1 MFCDQCGARIESG
14 DVFCINCGSANTQQ
28 SIETP
33 ATPAVEGIV
42 VETTSYSPADSI
54 GVDDDVR
61 IAPAVTPPGVATPV
75 DASSPDHCNS
85 CGAEQEPEATFC
97 TNCGSLTESA
107 LGLTAGAETPLNLS
121 NTETVIGSVADPAIP
136 TAATPATEATSPA
149 FCHRCGT
156 ALASDADFCAEC
168 GANADASVAGA
179 TSPQAAAQNSTPAF
193 CNECGQA
200 LEPDATFCTN
210 CGAPSVPLGQGATS
224 ANATS
229 ATFVNRQWLIR
240 MPGQADIVADLPT
253 LQNWAKVR
261 RIRSETTIIDAR
273 SGLAYTAGQIPGVFS
288 DKDFTTAL
296 LLSIFL
302 GGFGIDR
309 FYLGYTGL
317 GLLKLFTFGGLGIWS
332 LIDMI
337 MVATRNT
344 PDSNGLA
351 LS

>member
-1 MFCDQCGARIESG
+1 MFCDQCRARLEPG
-14 DVFCINCGSANTQQ
+14 DVFCVNCGAANTHQ
-28 SIETP
+28 SVETP
-33 ATPAVEGIV
+33 MTPV
-42 VETTSYSPADSI
+42 VEEPIVASTSTLPIAT
-54 GVDDDVR
+54 DDDVEVSTV
-61 IAPAVTPPGVATPV
+61 PAMTAA
-75 DASSPDHCNS
+75 DESSMPDHCSN
-85 CGAEQEPEATFC
+85 CGAEQEPNTTFC
-97 TNCGSLTESA
+97 TNCGSLTDTA
-107 LGLTAGAETPLNLS
+107 LGVTAS
-121 NTETVIGSVADPAIP
+121 TEISLDVSVTEPATSATASVAPTTDTPDDATVPAY
-136 TAATPATEATSPA
+136 
-149 FCHRCGT
+149 CHRCGT
-156 ALASDADFCAEC
+156 ALAGDAVFCAEC
-168 GANADASVAGA
+168 GANADALVAGSTSSQ
-179 TSPQAAAQNSTPAF
+179 TSPGVDQSPTRAF
-193 CNECGQA
+193 CSECGHA
-200 LEPDATFCTN
+200 LEADATFCTD
-210 CGAPSVPLGQGATS
+210 CGAPTVPFEGAAGR

-240 MPGQADIVADLPT
+240 VPGQLDVVADLPT

-261 RIRSETTIIDAR
+261 RIRSETTIIDAQT
-273 SGLAYTAGQIPGVFS
+273 GLAYTAGQIPGVFS

-337 MVATRNT
+337 MVATRNI